1 VTLENGVL
9 KTARQLGTVPQH
21 LVSFGT
27 DEAGNLYAVGY
38 GGMIYRLDFSGSRF
52 DEVAGE

>member
-9 KTARQLGTVPQH
+9 KTARQLGTVPQQ